1 VPFLNSHLL
10 LPFMCDLSFYEL
22 GELAVV
28 AVAPVAAMLSYI
40 HQFSSLFAIWLYI
53 SSFVAS
59 FLIYIHSMDTII
71 RPISR
76 RFRILDIV
84 FVLLNNGQCL
94 LVSSLY
100 GVCIYL
106 CKSCDFFL

>member
-1 VPFLNSHLL
+1 VSSQGQDVPFLNSHLL

-22 GELAVV
+22 GQLAVV

-76 RFRILDIV
+76 KSRTSDNV
-84 FVLLNNGQCL
+84 SVL
-94 LVSSLY
+94 
-100 GVCIYL
+100 
-106 CKSCDFFL
+106 